1 MKRFILWIIKVFH
14 LDIPKE
20 TIKFV
25 TKEVNVPIP
34 LDGDKVISGNLSVDG
49 DLLVTGK
56 LTVNGEI
63 TCLESDKNK

>member
-1 MKRFILWIIKVFH
+1 MKTFVLWLIKVFH

-25 TKEVNVPIP
+25 VKEVKVPCTIK
-34 LDGDKVISGNLSVDG
+34 DKEISGNLKVDG

>member
-1 MKRFILWIIKVFH
+1 MKTFILWIIKVFH

-20 TIKFV
+20 TTKFV
-25 TKEVNVPIP
+25 TKEVKVPV
-34 LDGDKVISGNLSVDG
+34 LEGDSEISGNLKVEG